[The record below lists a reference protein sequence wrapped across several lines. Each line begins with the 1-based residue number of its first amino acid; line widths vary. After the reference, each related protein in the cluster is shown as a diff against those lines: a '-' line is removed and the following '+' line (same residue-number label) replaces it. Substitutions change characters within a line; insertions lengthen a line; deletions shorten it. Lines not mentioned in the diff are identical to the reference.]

1 MKVDLVELLSHYL
14 LDESIDSIKPAL
26 DSLSNHIEGLT
37 ENELLFLLFL
47 PNPDYYSADQHK
59 NLCAIDWLLS
69 GGDLEPV
76 KRIFLYLK
84 VV

>member
-1 MKVDLVELLSHYL
+1 MKVNLVELLSHYL
-14 LDESIDSIKPAL
+14 LDESINSIKPAL
-26 DSLSNHIEGLT
+26 GSLSNYIEGLT

-47 PNPDYYSADQHK
+47 PNPDYYSPDQGK

-69 GGDLEPV
+69 DGDLEPV
-76 KRIFLYLK
+76 ERIFRYLK